1 MIRITVRTL
10 SLFVL
15 VSTLAVPAMA
25 YNLVNSSLP
34 QLNCD
39 FNTTCT
45 VTVTDMAS
53 DIPGTN
59 GGKLQSRIFQ
69 GQPGS
74 PLAGKWC
81 YEYRVNMVNS
91 VGILSIPYVTGMS
104 VAGLGTLVA
113 YDYNFDGTYTDQVF
127 VITQGGI
134 GSIGLASTYAFWGIS
149 FFNLSSAVSG
159 GAYAGAGQSSYFFG
173 YVSDYAPTTKSATVQ
188 TDQGSQTVTVYAPN
202 VP

>member
-1 MIRITVRTL
+1 MTRIALRSIGL
-10 SLFVL
+10 LVL
-15 VSTLAVPAMA
+15 VLALTVPAMA
-25 YNLVNSSLP
+25 YTVVNTSLP

-59 GGKLQSRIFQ
+59 GGKLQSRIFK

-81 YEYRVNMVNS
+81 YLYRVNMVNS
-91 VGILSIPYVTGMS
+91 VGILSEPYVTSMS
-104 VAGLGTLVA
+104 ISGLGTLVP

-134 GSIGLASTYAFWGIS
+134 GTIGLASAYAFFGVS
-149 FFNLSSAVSG
+149 FFNLSSPVGG
-159 GAYAGAGQSSYFFG
+159 GAYAGGGQSSYFFG
-173 YVSDYAPTTKSATVQ
+173 YVSDYAPTTKNATVQ
-188 TDQGSQTVTVYAPN
+188 TDQGGQTVTVYAPA